1 MQIVY
6 KEEKSFT
13 QEQVQELFLSVRWV
27 SGNYP
32 EQLYRALLNSQ
43 TVFTAW
49 DGDKLVGLV
58 RAIDDGV
65 LLAYMHYTLIHPDYH
80 GQGIAGTMIKMVQ
93 EKYKDYLYIELM
105 PEESKN
111 AAFYQRFGFQ
121 VMEDGVA
128 MQTVNKDFGKRES

>member
-49 DGDKLVGLV
+49 GGDKLVGLV

-65 LLAYMHYTLIHPDYH
+65 LLAYMHFGTPRLSWTRYRGYNDKNGTREIQRLSIHRTH
-80 GQGIAGTMIKMVQ
+80 ARGKQKC
-93 EKYKDYLYIELM
+93 
-105 PEESKN
+105 
-111 AAFYQRFGFQ
+111 GFLSAIWFSGHERWRSYVDNQ
-121 VMEDGVA
+121 
-128 MQTVNKDFGKRES
+128 